1 MPVAVAGNVVKQPYL
16 FLDADG
22 VTPLVGATTP
32 ADITFALKRYT
43 SSGTVAASETV
54 TFVALGSGY
63 YDITFT
69 PENSG
74 LYSLFSVEVTGAQR
88 PREFYFD
95 ILSAGATYLPSYA
108 NAFCSESD
116 IERWLQFSIDAST
129 NPNDTETAGFAQT
142 RANVLMS
149 LCASLGY
156 TVTPSTVTAGSRLE
170 SLLRDANAIGA
181 ALDYSIAQQFRQSP
195 SRSERIDYLLGQWQ
209 QYYGPG
215 PFEGTPGAKP
225 AGPGYI
231 EIEIRG
237 NLTSLATDHILSGD
251 TIASTPTYP
260 TDVGPGAGGAV
271 SMSSKF

>member
-1 MPVAVAGNVVKQPYL
+1 MPVAGNVIYQPYY
-16 FLDADG
+16 FLDEDG
-22 VTPLVGATTP
+22 VTPLTGKTTP

-43 SSGTVAASETV
+43 SSGSVAASETV
-54 TFVALGSGY
+54 TFPERGSGY
-63 YDITFT
+63 YDICFT

-74 LYSLFSVEVTGAQR
+74 LYTVFSFEQIEGFRT
-88 PREFYFD
+88 REFPFEV
-95 ILSAGATYLPSYA
+95 LSAGAAYLPSYA

-116 IERWLQFSIDAST
+116 IERWLQFGIDAST

-156 TVTPSTVTAGSRLE
+156 TVTPSSVTAGSRLE

-195 SRSERIDYLLGQWQ
+195 SRSDRIDYLLGQWQ

-231 EIEIRG
+231 ETEIRG

-260 TDVGPGAGGAV
+260 TDIGPGAGGAV